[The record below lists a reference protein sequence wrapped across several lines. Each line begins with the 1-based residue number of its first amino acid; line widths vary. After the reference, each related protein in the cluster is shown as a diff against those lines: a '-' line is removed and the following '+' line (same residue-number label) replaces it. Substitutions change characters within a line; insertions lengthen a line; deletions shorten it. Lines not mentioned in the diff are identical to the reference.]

1 MMKTGRNEPCPC
13 GSGKKY
19 KKCCLGKTEAPSREF
34 YYRRLSEAFD
44 RLVERLLRFA
54 EKTFGKETVV
64 AAMQEF
70 LPWPK
75 PGEEVS
81 EEMLDRSGFT
91 FWPWYVFNWEYEP
104 LDGEVELAVPEGCTV
119 AELYAEKHNVRLDTL
134 EKRLIESINRKPYS
148 FFEVLTV
155 DRGKGMTLQDIL
167 TGSRIEVQ
175 EHTGSQYVE
184 PDDVLFGR
192 AVDVDGVGMLIGL
205 APTVIPPGRKANI
218 IQLRKQIQRND
229 SAVTEDTLYEWD
241 TEIRELY
248 FNIDR
253 ALHTMPEMCNT
264 DGHPL
269 EFHKL
274 VYEISSIDEAFE
286 KLRDLCVTMTREELY
301 ADAQRDE
308 AGRIVRVEIPWDRLG
323 HKKVSGMPNTILGRI
338 VIDGRR
344 LTAEV
349 NSAERARS
357 LRRKIDARLGDGG
370 RFKVDEIQDLDA
382 MMDRDAA
389 GSAVMSRS
397 SEHEELMQHPEV
409 QAKMAEIF
417 GRHWESWVDEKIPA
431 LGGKS
436 PRNAVKTAD
445 GHEAVEALLKD
456 FERDRGQDPV
466 MAEINRKGIKRVREL
481 LDLRD
486 R

>member
-1 MMKTGRNEPCPC
+1 MKTGRNEPCPC

-19 KKCCLGKTEAPSREF
+19 KKCCLGKTEATSREF

-44 RLVERLLRFA
+44 QLVKRLLGFA
-54 EKTFGKETVV
+54 EKTFGKETAL
-64 AAMQEF
+64 AAMEEF

-75 PGEEVS
+75 AGGEIS
-81 EEMLDRSGFT
+81 EEMLDRSGLL
-91 FWPWYVFNWEYEP
+91 FWPWYFFNWECELLRVGGENAEP
-104 LDGEVELAVPEGCTV
+104 GSCTV
-119 AELYAEKHNVRLDTL
+119 AELYAEKHKVRLDTL

-155 DRGKGMTLQDIL
+155 DRGKGMKLQDIL
-167 TGSRIEVQ
+167 TGARIWIQ
-175 EHTGSQYVE
+175 EITGSQYVE
-184 PDDVLFGR
+184 PDDILFGR

-205 APTVIPPGRKANI
+205 APTIIPPGRKADI
-218 IQLRKQIQRND
+218 IQLRKQMQRSD
-229 SAVTEDTLYEWD
+229 STVTEDTLYEWD

-253 ALHTMPEMCNT
+253 ALYTMPKMCNT
-264 DGHPL
+264 DGHAL

-274 VYEISSIDEAFE
+274 IYDISSIDEAFE
-286 KLRDLCVTMTREELY
+286 KLRDLCVTMTPEELY
-301 ADAQRDE
+301 ADAERDE

-323 HKKVSGMPNTILGRI
+323 HKNVSGMPNTILGRI

-349 NSAERARS
+349 NSAERAQS
-357 LRRKIDARLGDGG
+357 LRREIEARLGDGV

-382 MMDRDAA
+382 MMNRDAT
-389 GSAVMSRS
+389 GSAVMSGS
-397 SEHEELMQHPEV
+397 SDHEELLKHPEV
-409 QAKMAEIF
+409 QAQMAEIF
-417 GRHWESWVDEKIPA
+417 GRQWESWVDERIPA

-445 GHEAVEALLKD
+445 GREAVDALLKD

-466 MAEINRKGIKRVREL
+466 MAEMNRKGIKRVRDIL
-481 LDLRD
+481 GFRD